1 MKEQEAGINL
11 KIIDKE
17 GEKSAFIRHGRDGID
32 GRAPVSKKVKFG
44 KRDKCCHKEIRCL
57 NCDKLINSTIQNE
70 HKMKVVKDN
79 VSSTKFQ
86 CPKCAYSYIRDNE
99 AGENLRKYEQD
110 YGNE

>member
-1 MKEQEAGINL
+1 
-11 KIIDKE
+11 
-17 GEKSAFIRHGRDGID
+17 
-32 GRAPVSKKVKFG
+32 
-44 KRDKCCHKEIRCL
+44 
-57 NCDKLINSTIQNE
+57 
-70 HKMKVVKDN
+70 MKVVKDN